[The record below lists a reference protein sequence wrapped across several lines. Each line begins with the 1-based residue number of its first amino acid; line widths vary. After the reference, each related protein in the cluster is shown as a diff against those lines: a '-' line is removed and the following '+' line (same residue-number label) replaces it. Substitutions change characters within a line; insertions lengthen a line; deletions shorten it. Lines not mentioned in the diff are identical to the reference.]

1 MPHSKASLSL
11 QFIYAYQLDNELR
24 RNIED
29 RGQIY
34 PTRDEIKD
42 VMTRW
47 RTIWQE
53 LNGQHNLLGKLSDIT
68 KRVPER
74 NLECFI
80 FGRGLTPKSTP
91 FMIPIWNRN
100 QEQWSNE
107 KFIDLMVHELLHIFL
122 VTDNDKYWKF
132 IREKYADEQPVT
144 QNHILLYAML
154 YQLYRDIW
162 QTEPIDFSRD
172 NLPPGYARAIEMVK
186 KIGYKELISEY
197 EPFTAKISD
206 DASDVWLD
214 Q

>member
-1 MPHSKASLSL
+1 MTNKTLK
-11 QFIYAYQLDNELR
+11 FIYAYPLDNELR
-24 RNIED
+24 RSFEE

-34 PTRDEIKD
+34 PARDEIRD

-47 RTIWQE
+47 KAIWKKE
-53 LNGQHNLLGKLSDIT
+53 NEQHKLLEKLSEIT
-68 KRVPER
+68 KRLPER

-100 QEQWSNE
+100 QEQWSAE
-107 KFIDLMVHELLHIFL
+107 KFIDLMIHELLHIFL
-122 VTDNDKYWKF
+122 VTDNDEYWKF
-132 IREKYADEQPVT
+132 VREKYVDEQPVT

-154 YQLYRDIW
+154 YQIYQDIW
-162 QTEPIDFSRD
+162 QSEPIDFGRD
-172 NLPPGYARAIEMVK
+172 NLPPGYARAIELVK
-186 KIGYKELISEY
+186 QIGHKELISEY
-197 EPFTAKISD
+197 EQFTAKISD